1 MNVKLI
7 QTFIIMKYLRKVL
20 ITNRK
25 QIDDRFETNKNLR

>member
-25 QIDDRFETNKNLR
+25 QIDDRFEINKNLR